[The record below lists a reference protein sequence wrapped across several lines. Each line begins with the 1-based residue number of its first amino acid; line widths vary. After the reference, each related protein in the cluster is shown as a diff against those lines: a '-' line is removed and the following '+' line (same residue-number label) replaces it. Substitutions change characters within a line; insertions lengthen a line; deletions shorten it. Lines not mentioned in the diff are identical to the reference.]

1 MKLIQYF
8 TYPPPPPPFHWTAI
22 PLRSWRNRIFSKIIP
37 NRRGSVDNHTIW
49 GLDTSST
56 LPLRFCY
63 DPTTTMKMQLRLV
76 YADGDAAATLP
87 RPRRWSYAF
96 DALLYLFHLKSEV
109 HMIYVPLKVNDR
121 RDQVALLQLAI
132 MNLDDRRSRQDGV
145 GGPKGP
151 GTSMINRRQTAIMW
165 ALWPLILIRAMSM
178 EGGYSFF
185 N

>member
-1 MKLIQYF
+1 M
-8 TYPPPPPPFHWTAI
+8 
-22 PLRSWRNRIFSKIIP
+22 
-37 NRRGSVDNHTIW
+37 
-49 GLDTSST
+49 
-56 LPLRFCY
+56 
-63 DPTTTMKMQLRLV
+63 TMKMQLRLV

-96 DALLYLFHLKSEV
+96 DALLYPFYLKSEV

-151 GTSMINRRQTAIMW
+151 GTSMIIRRQTAAMW

-178 EGGYSFF
+178 EGGYLFF
-185 N
+185 NYMRMEPLRIGPIIQKSDTNFRRALEQGLESARTPRA